1 MNYRD
6 LTLTNGYIDDIIYA
20 LEIKNTPDIQM
31 STFYL
36 NHHLEIDNRG
46 RLKTNFYDKRDNFTF
61 QIVTFSFISSNI
73 PLSQACGVN
82 ISQFIRYARACSQY
96 SCFLDRAT
104 HTNVRYT

>member
-36 NHHLEIDNRG
+36 NLHLEIDNRG

-96 SCFLDRAT
+96 SCFLDRAELLT
-104 HTNVRYT
+104 